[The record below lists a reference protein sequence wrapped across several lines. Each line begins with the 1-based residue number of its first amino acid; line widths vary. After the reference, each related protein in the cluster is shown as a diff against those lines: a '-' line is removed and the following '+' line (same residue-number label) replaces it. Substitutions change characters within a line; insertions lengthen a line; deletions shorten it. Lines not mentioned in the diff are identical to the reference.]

1 MSHTS
6 IPIRLISI
14 YSWVLLSLLIAD
26 RAGAHGIP
34 ILISANAGQQ
44 LFTDKQV
51 YNNGTFELLGGV
63 ILTTD
68 LPGYSVVDSKQGI
81 ASGTTL
87 KLNVVDQ
94 LLWWQNGKV
103 RLDSTQKLDLVNPE
117 GDTTTVDKDTT
128 FIGGY
133 PIEFYDSS
141 PGWHE
146 HVDYTMQST
155 KAPAGAYGL
164 LLQVTAA
171 GYQKSA
177 NFLVVLNNGLS
188 AGAFATATAD
198 LTKAEFQKPGDANG
212 DGLVD
217 GVDYTLWADHFLLPA
232 TWRNGNFTYDAI
244 VDGADYTVW
253 ADHFSP
259 FPSASLAVVPE
270 PSALVLAGLG
280 SGVLLF
286 SVALRKRVS
295 GN

>member
-1 MSHTS
+1 MSRTS
-6 IPIRLISI
+6 VPSRQISL
-14 YSWVLLSLLIAD
+14 YGLVLLCSLIAG
-26 RAGAHGIP
+26 RASAHGIP
-34 ILISANAGQQ
+34 IIITANAGQQ
-44 LFTDKQV
+44 ILTDKQV
-51 YNNGTFELLGGV
+51 YNNGAFELLGGV

-81 ASGTTL
+81 AFGTTL

-94 LLWWQNGKV
+94 LLWWQNGTV
-103 RLDSTQKLDLVNPE
+103 RLDSTQKLNLVNPE

-188 AGAFATATAD
+188 AGAFATATSD
-198 LTKAEFQKPGDANG
+198 LAKAEFQKPGDANG

-259 FPSASLAVVPE
+259 FPSASAAVVPE
-270 PSALVLAGLG
+270 PSALVLAACGGGL
-280 SGVLLF
+280 
-286 SVALRKRVS
+286 VAATLWRKRFRIL
-295 GN
+295 